1 MCMAFETG
9 SDQRVGGHQAELRTE
24 VDHVLLAGKLLPV
37 QWMIFKLIFPFFF
50 NRDISHNKIST
61 LEEGIFDNLFNL
73 SEM

>member
-1 MCMAFETG
+1 
-9 SDQRVGGHQAELRTE
+9 
-24 VDHVLLAGKLLPV
+24 
-37 QWMIFKLIFPFFF
+37 MIRGQVATKQSLGLKLIMFYWLGSYYQYNEQFLNLFFPFFF